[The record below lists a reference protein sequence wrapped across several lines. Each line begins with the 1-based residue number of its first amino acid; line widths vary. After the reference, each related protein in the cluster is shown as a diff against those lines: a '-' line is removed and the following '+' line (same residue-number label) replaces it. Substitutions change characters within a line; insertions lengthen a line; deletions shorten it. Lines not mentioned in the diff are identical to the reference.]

1 MNTTK
6 DFVHFYHQL
15 GFEDLPG
22 EVLDKVKYL
31 CLDFLGVAA
40 RGAMA
45 DSGVAAQRFVKDLNR
60 PGECTVI
67 GTGLRAAGEYAA
79 FANGVASHSLELDD
93 VENESS
99 LHPGVV
105 VFPTAFA
112 AGEMAGCSAKTF
124 ITAVVAGY
132 EVIIRLGKGVHPA
145 EHYRHGF
152 HPTATC
158 GVFAATAVASKV
170 FGLTEEQMLNALGIA
185 GSQAAGSMAFLQN
198 GAWTKRFHPG
208 WASHSGILAALL
220 AKTGFTGPDE
230 IIEGKLGFLRSYSDQ
245 PNPDRVFEGLG
256 EAFEIM
262 RTSLKPHACCR
273 YMQPPIDGVLDL
285 VTKYQIAPEEVR
297 HITLGILSAGRLLV
311 ADPPEQKAHPQNV
324 VDAQFSAPF
333 GAAIAV
339 VKRRAFLDEFSLENL
354 HHPQVRE
361 LMKKVSCVTLPE
373 LEAEFPKKWKS
384 RVTLSTQDGRI
395 LESQIE
401 YPKGDP
407 ENPLSWEEVATKFSA
422 LVKGIFP
429 GPLQEE
435 IRDRIKALETYP
447 NLRDFTKLLRT
458 SARAFP
464 GDPA

>member
-15 GFEDLPG
+15 DFWDLPG
-22 EVLDKVKYL
+22 EVLNKVKYL

-40 RGAMA
+40 RGAA
-45 DSGVAAQRFVKDLNR
+45 SDSGRVARRVVEDLNR
-60 PGECTVI
+60 PGDCTVI
-67 GTGLRAAGEYAA
+67 GTSCKATGEYAA

-112 AGEMAGCSAKTF
+112 AGEMAGCDTRTF
-124 ITAVVAGY
+124 ITAVVGGY
-132 EVIIRLGKGVHPA
+132 DVIIRLGKGINPA

-158 GVFAATAVASKV
+158 GVFAATAVASKI
-170 FGLTEEQMLNALGIA
+170 FGLSEEQMLNAFGIA
-185 GSQAAGSMAFLQN
+185 GSQAAGSMAYLQN

-220 AKTGFTGPDE
+220 AKNGFTGPHE
-230 IIEGKLGFLRSYSDQ
+230 IIEGRLGFLHSYSDK
-245 PNPDRVFEGLG
+245 PSPDRVFEDLG
-256 EAFEIM
+256 KTLEIL
-262 RTSLKPHACCR
+262 RTSIKPHACCR
-273 YMQPPIDGVLDL
+273 YMQPPIDGVLEI
-285 VTKYQIAPEEVR
+285 VTKYNLLPQDIQR
-297 HITLGILSAGRLLV
+297 IILGVLSAGRLLI
-311 ADPPEQKAHPQNV
+311 ADPPEQKSNPQNI

-339 VKRRAFLDEFSLENL
+339 FKRRAFLDEFSLENL
-354 HHPQVRE
+354 HHPQVKD
-361 LMKKVSCVTLPE
+361 LMKKVSCVTMPE

-384 RVTLSTQDGRI
+384 RVLIETRDGKTLECS
-395 LESQIE
+395 IE

-407 ENPLSWEEVATKFSA
+407 ENPLSWEEIITKFSM
-422 LVKGIFP
+422 LVKEIFP
-429 GPLQEE
+429 GSLQGE
-435 IRDRIKALETYP
+435 IIDKIKALEDYSDLR
-447 NLRDFTKLLRT
+447 NLIQLLRIDET
-458 SARAFP
+458 HR
-464 GDPA
+464 